1 MDELGAL
8 ILGERPKQKEKTT
21 SAPSII
27 APTKSKNFGKNPQLQ
42 PDEEKPDELGQL
54 ILGSTQAP
62 AQPVQQAPAPKQGN
76 TLAQIGQ
83 TVGAN
88 VVSAIDMLA
97 GVPNFVGY
105 GVGRLAGLTPE
116 EAQRASGKVP
126 EAIAQPLGRLTG
138 LSETEAYKTSIPV
151 AVQNY
156 IGEHLNESAQ
166 SIASKFNIPVQ
177 DAQAMLEAGLTG
189 IGGGVGYGASKT
201 IPKVGGMAKTAV
213 KPMQEAF
220 EKVKEKVPSVRVETV
235 GGMQPAGSAAT
246 TKKAMLDA
254 ALAEIKDP
262 ELKAQLAK
270 ENPANINPKVLE
282 RYVDADSVGVKLFKG
297 QATGDPNLISYER
310 NIRGQD
316 PRFVEG
322 LNQQNKALQEK
333 VVEVKEKSAPDVF
346 APDYVANAEG
356 AMEFIGSKIKQNESA
371 VGEAYKA
378 LDDFGAGKIEV
389 DSKTF
394 GQNAIKALSEK
405 EDIDFLPSIIKT
417 KIDTYAEG
425 KPMNFA
431 QYENLRTQIARETRK
446 AQKAD
451 DGNAVHA
458 LTLVRGELEKLPLIG
473 ETVEAKALAD
483 TARATAK
490 AEFDLL
496 NRDSL
501 NYNKVYADLVNGK
514 TDTKDF
520 IQSAVLRS
528 KNKDF
533 AKTMELFD
541 DPTAK
546 QHLRAGALDVIIR
559 DSTDS
564 SGKFKPA
571 AFAKAIEN
579 LDVNKKLDVLF
590 GEEAQMLRKIA
601 RTGQLVEARPAGAF
615 VNESNTATALIGQ
628 YGKKLAEQIPVV
640 GRFVEPARQLLQEQA
655 RNKMVEES
663 LRPGAGVRIKDIGK
677 EK

>member
-8 ILGERPKQKEKTT
+8 ILGERPKNKAELPQ
-21 SAPSII
+21 
-27 APTKSKNFGKNPQLQ
+27 PTDEELNRARRTKVLNPQLQ
-42 PDEEKPDELGQL
+42 PEPDRPDELGSL
-54 ILGSTQAP
+54 ILGSAPEPTQQALQKLSSFRGNVGEALTKAFQMKQAMPATAAAGLDVLAGGITGLAQLPGYIAGRAFGLSDVEAERAASKVPQQLAQPIGRMTGLAQTPAYQQSFPTQA
-62 AQPVQQAPAPKQGN
+62 AEKFGQVVQQ
-76 TLAQIGQ
+76 
-83 TVGAN
+83 N
-88 VVSAIDMLA
+88 VVE
-97 GVPNFVGY
+97 P
-105 GVGRLAGLTPE
+105 
-116 EAQRASGKVP
+116 
-126 EAIAQPLGRLTG
+126 IAERTG
-138 LSETEAYKTSIPV
+138 LSPIDVGQGVNA
-151 AVQNY
+151 
-156 IGEHLNESAQ
+156 
-166 SIASKFNIPVQ
+166 
-177 DAQAMLEAGLTG
+177 AMLAAPMAARPIARGLAEAKAALPTVR
-189 IGGGVGYGASKT
+189 IET
-201 IPKVGGMAKTAV
+201 V
-213 KPMQEAF
+213 KP
-220 EKVKEKVPSVRVETV
+220 S
-235 GGMQPAGSAAT
+235 GMQSGGAAAT
-246 TKKAMLDA
+246 TNKAMLDA
-254 ALAEIKDP
+254 AVAEIKNP
-262 ELKAQLAK
+262 ELKAELAK
-270 ENPANINPKVLE
+270 ENPANIDPKALE
-282 RYVDADSVGVKLFKG
+282 RYVDADSVGVQLMKG
-297 QATGDPNLISYER
+297 QATQDPNLISFER
-310 NIRGQD
+310 NVRGQD
-316 PRFVEG
+316 PRLVER

-333 VVEVKEKSAPDVF
+333 VGEVKEKSAPDVF

-356 AMEFIGSKIKQNESA
+356 AMEFIGNKIKQNETA

-394 GQNAIKALSEK
+394 GEKAIKALSEK
-405 EDIDFLPSIIKT
+405 EDIDFLPSIIKS
-417 KIDTYAEG
+417 KIDSYVGG

-483 TARATAK
+483 KARSTAK

-496 NRDSL
+496 NRDSP

-546 QHLRAGALDVIIR
+546 QHLRAGALDIIIK
-559 DSTDS
+559 DSTDA

-571 AFAKAIEN
+571 AFAKAIDN

-590 GEEAQMLRKIA
+590 GEEAQTLRKIA

-615 VNESNTATALIGQ
+615 VNESNTATALAAQ

-640 GRFVEPARQLLQEQA
+640 GRFVEPARQVLAERQA
-655 RNKMVEES
+655 KKAVEES
-663 LRPGAGVRIKDIGK
+663 LRPGAGVKIKDIGK
-677 EK
+677 K

>member
-8 ILGERPKQKEKTT
+8 ILGERPKEKG
-21 SAPSII
+21 SDIVAPN
-27 APTKSKNFGKNPQLQ
+27 KSRNTGKNPQLQ
-42 PDEEKPDELGQL
+42 PEPDRPDELGSL
-54 ILGSTQAP
+54 ILGSAPEPTQQALQKPSSFRGNVGEALTKAFQMKQAMPATAASGLDVIAGGISGLAQLPGYIAGRAFGLSDVEAERAASKVPQQLAQPFGRMTGMAQTPAYQQAFPTQA
-62 AQPVQQAPAPKQGN
+62 AEKFGQLVQQ
-76 TLAQIGQ
+76 
-83 TVGAN
+83 N
-88 VVSAIDMLA
+88 VVE
-97 GVPNFVGY
+97 P
-105 GVGRLAGLTPE
+105 
-116 EAQRASGKVP
+116 
-126 EAIAQPLGRLTG
+126 IAERTG
-138 LSETEAYKTSIPV
+138 LSPIDVGQGVNA
-151 AVQNY
+151 
-156 IGEHLNESAQ
+156 
-166 SIASKFNIPVQ
+166 
-177 DAQAMLEAGLTG
+177 AMLVAPMAARPIARGLAEAKAALPT
-189 IGGGVGYGASKT
+189 
-201 IPKVGGMAKTAV
+201 
-213 KPMQEAF
+213 
-220 EKVKEKVPSVRVETV
+220 VRVETAKPS
-235 GGMQPAGSAAT
+235 GMQSGGAAAT
-246 TKKAMLDA
+246 TNKATLDA
-254 ALAEIKDP
+254 ALAEIKNP

-270 ENPANINPKVLE
+270 ENPASIDPKALE
-282 RYVDADSVGVKLFKG
+282 RYVDADSVGVQLMKG
-297 QATGDPNLISYER
+297 QATQDPNLISFER
-310 NIRGQD
+310 NVRGQD
-316 PRFVEG
+316 PRLVER

-333 VVEVKEKSAPDVF
+333 VGEVKEKSAPDVF

-356 AMEFIGSKIKQNESA
+356 AMEFIGNKIKQNETA

-394 GQNAIKALSEK
+394 GEKAIKALSEK
-405 EDIDFLPSIIKT
+405 EDIDFLPSIIKS
-417 KIDTYAEG
+417 KIDSYVGG

-483 TARATAK
+483 KARSAAK

-496 NRDSL
+496 NRDSP

-546 QHLRAGALDVIIR
+546 QHLRAGALDIIIK
-559 DSTDS
+559 DSTDA

-571 AFAKAIEN
+571 SFAKAIDN

-590 GEEAQMLRKIA
+590 GEEAQTLRKIA
-601 RTGQLVEARPAGAF
+601 RTGQLVEARPAGAY
-615 VNESNTATALIGQ
+615 VNESNTAVTQMAGE
-628 YGKKLAEQIPVV
+628 YAKRLAARTPLV
-640 GRFVEPARQLLQEQA
+640 GGMVEPAINIMAERKA
-655 RNKMVEES
+655 KKAVEES
-663 LRPGAGVRIKDIGK
+663 LRPGAGVKIKDIGK
-677 EK
+677 

>member
-8 ILGERPKQKEKTT
+8 ILGERPKEKEKSS
-21 SAPSII
+21 SASSII

-62 AQPVQQAPAPKQGN
+62 AQPQQQVPQAPAPKQGS
-76 TLAQIGQ
+76 TLAQVGQGMAALGDVTIGGVLPMAGYVAQAVTRPFTTPQKAEQIGQ
-83 TVGAN
+83 TIS
-88 VVSAIDMLA
+88 SAVAQPFGKAFGVTETA
-97 GVPNFVGY
+97 GYKGEALSSLMGFVGENASKGADWISKKTGLPVEDVNHMMTSLGLY
-105 GVGRLAGLTPE
+105 GGARLA
-116 EAQRASGKVP
+116 
-126 EAIAQPLGRLTG
+126 
-138 LSETEAYKTSIPV
+138 
-151 AVQNY
+151 
-156 IGEHLNESAQ
+156 
-166 SIASKFNIPVQ
+166 
-177 DAQAMLEAGLTG
+177 
-189 IGGGVGYGASKT
+189 
-201 IPKVGGMAKTAV
+201 PKVGGALETAGKKTFSL
-213 KPMQEAF
+213 E
-220 EKVKEKVPSVRVETV
+220 EKMPSVRVEPV
-235 GGMQPAGSAAT
+235 GGMQSAGAAAT
-246 TKKAMLDA
+246 TKKATLDA
-254 ALAEIKDP
+254 AIAQASP
-262 ELKAQLAK
+262 ELKAQLVK
-270 ENPANINPKVLE
+270 ENPATINPQVLE
-282 RYVDADSVGVKLFKG
+282 RYLDADSVGVQLLKG
-297 QATGDPNLISYER
+297 QATQDPNLISFER
-310 NIRGQD
+310 NVRGQD
-316 PRFVEG
+316 PRLVDR
-322 LNQQNKALQEK
+322 LNQQNSQLQK
-333 VVEVKEKSAPDVF
+333 KLGEVKETTAPDVF

-356 AMEFIGSKIKQNESA
+356 AMEFIGGKIKQNESS

-473 ETVEAKALAD
+473 ETVEAKVLAD
-483 TARATAK
+483 KARATAK

-496 NRDSL
+496 NRDSP

-559 DSTDS
+559 DSTDA

-571 AFAKAIEN
+571 AFSKAIEN

-590 GEEAQMLRKIA
+590 GEDAQMLRKIA
-601 RTGQLVEARPAGAF
+601 RTGQLIEARPAGAF
-615 VNESNTATALIGQ
+615 VNESNTATALAAQ

-640 GRFVEPARQLLQEQA
+640 GRVVEPARQVLAERA
-655 RNKMVEES
+655 AKKAVEES
-663 LRPGAGVRIKDIGK
+663 LRPGAGVKLKDIGK

>member
-8 ILGERPKQKEKTT
+8 ILGERPKEKSLDA
-21 SAPSII
+21 SASNIV
-27 APTKSKNFGKNPQLQ
+27 APTKSKNFGKNLQLQ
-42 PDEEKPDELGQL
+42 ADEEKPDALGQL
-54 ILGSTQAP
+54 ILGGAESPKQP
-62 AQPVQQAPAPKQGN
+62 AQQKSGAFRGDVANALTKVLEMKQALPATAASGLDVLAGGI
-76 TLAQIGQ
+76 TGLAQLPGYI
-83 TVGAN
+83 
-88 VVSAIDMLA
+88 A
-97 GVPNFVGY
+97 GRAF
-105 GVGRLAGLTPE
+105 GLSDV
-116 EAQRASGKVP
+116 EAERAASKVP
-126 EAIAQPLGRLTG
+126 QQLAQPIGRLTG
-138 LSETEAYKTSIPV
+138 MAQTPAYQQSFPTQAAEKFGELVQENVVQPIAQKTGLSPIDVGQGVNA
-151 AVQNY
+151 
-156 IGEHLNESAQ
+156 
-166 SIASKFNIPVQ
+166 
-177 DAQAMLEAGLTG
+177 AMLALPFAGKPIAKGFAEAKAALPT
-189 IGGGVGYGASKT
+189 
-201 IPKVGGMAKTAV
+201 
-213 KPMQEAF
+213 
-220 EKVKEKVPSVRVETV
+220 VRVETV
-235 GGMQPAGSAAT
+235 KPTGMQSGGAAAT
-246 TKKAMLDA
+246 TNKAMLDA

-270 ENPANINPKVLE
+270 ENPANIDPKVLE
-282 RYVDADSVGVKLFKG
+282 RYVDADSVGVRLFKG
-297 QATGDPNLISYER
+297 QAEQDPNLISFER
-310 NIRGQD
+310 NTRGQD
-316 PRFVEG
+316 PRLVEG
-322 LNQQNKALQEK
+322 LKQQNEALQKK
-333 VVEVKEKSAPDVF
+333 VAEVKEKSAPDVF

-356 AMEFIGSKIKQNESA
+356 AMEFIGNKIKQNETA
-371 VGEAYKA
+371 VGDAYKA
-378 LDDFGAGKIEV
+378 LDEFGAGKIEV

-405 EDIDFLPSIIKT
+405 EDIDFLPSIIKN
-417 KIDTYAEG
+417 KLDTYTEG

-473 ETVEAKALAD
+473 ETVQAKALAD
-483 TARATAK
+483 KARSTAK

-496 NRDSL
+496 NRDSP

-559 DSTDS
+559 DSTDA

-615 VNESNTATALIGQ
+615 VNESNTATALAAQ

-640 GRFVEPARQLLQEQA
+640 GRFVEPARQVLQERA
-655 RNKMVEES
+655 KNKMVEES

-677 EK
+677 E

>member
-8 ILGERPKQKEKTT
+8 ILGERPKETG
-21 SAPSII
+21 SNII
-27 APTKSKNFGKNPQLQ
+27 APTKSKNSGKNPQLQ
-42 PDEEKPDELGQL
+42 AEEEKPDELGQL
-54 ILGSTQAP
+54 ILGGAQPQQAP
-62 AQPVQQAPAPKQGN
+62 QQVQQAPKKSSGLVTDTLKNILEAKQQAPAFAASALDVLASGITGAAQLPGYIAGRAFGLSDVEAERAASKVPQQ
-76 TLAQIGQ
+76 LAQPI
-83 TVGAN
+83 
-88 VVSAIDMLA
+88 
-97 GVPNFVGY
+97 
-105 GVGRLAGLTPE
+105 
-116 EAQRASGKVP
+116 
-126 EAIAQPLGRLTG
+126 GRLTG
-138 LSETEAYKTSIPV
+138 MAQTPAYQQSLPTRAAEKLGQVIEENVVQPISQKTGLSPIDVGQGVNAAMMALPFAGKPIAKGLAEAKAALPT
-151 AVQNY
+151 
-156 IGEHLNESAQ
+156 
-166 SIASKFNIPVQ
+166 
-177 DAQAMLEAGLTG
+177 
-189 IGGGVGYGASKT
+189 
-201 IPKVGGMAKTAV
+201 
-213 KPMQEAF
+213 
-220 EKVKEKVPSVRVETV
+220 VRVETV
-235 GGMQPAGSAAT
+235 KPSGMQPGGAAAT
-246 TKKAMLDA
+246 TNKAMLDA
-254 ALAEIKDP
+254 ALAEIKNP
-262 ELKAQLAK
+262 ELKANLAK
-270 ENPANINPKVLE
+270 ENPANINPEVLQ
-282 RYVDADSVGVKLFKG
+282 RYVDADSVGVRLLKG
-297 QATGDPNLISYER
+297 QATQDPNLISFER
-310 NIRGQD
+310 NTRGQD
-316 PRFVEG
+316 PRLVQE
-322 LNQQNKALQEK
+322 LNAQNKALQDK
-333 VVEVKEKSAPDVF
+333 LVEVKETTAPDVF
-346 APDYVANAEG
+346 APNYVANAEG
-356 AMEFIGSKIKQNESA
+356 AMDFIGSKIKQNETA
-371 VGEAYKA
+371 VGDAYKA

-405 EDIDFLPSIIKT
+405 EDIDFLPSIIKS

-483 TARATAK
+483 KARATAK

-496 NRDSL
+496 NRDSP

-546 QHLRAGALDVIIR
+546 QNLRAGTLDIIIK
-559 DSTDS
+559 DSTDA

-571 AFAKAIEN
+571 SFAKAIEN
-579 LDVNKKLDVLF
+579 LDVNNKLTALF
-590 GEEAQMLRKIA
+590 GEDAEMLRKIA

-615 VNESNTATALIGQ
+615 VNESNTATALAAQ

-640 GRFVEPARQLLQEQA
+640 GRFVEPVSQLRQEQRTKKA
-655 RNKMVEES
+655 VQES
-663 LRPGAGVRIKDIGK
+663 LRPGAGVKIKDIGK
-677 EK
+677 E

>member
-1 MDELGAL
+1 MADAFSA
-8 ILGERPKQKEKTT
+8 IFGEETKKPVSSGEV
-21 SAPSII
+21 I
-27 APTKSKNFGKNPQLQ
+27 APKKSPFANLNPQLQ
-42 PDEEKPDELGQL
+42 AEDEFDAMLSNVAKQP
-54 ILGSTQAP
+54 TQER
-62 AQPVQQAPAPKQGN
+62 QQAPQKVPQQQPKQDGS
-76 TLAQIGQ
+76 LAQTIG
-83 TVGAN
+83 GN
-88 VVSAIDMLA
+88 VAGAIDLLA

-105 GVGRLAGLTPE
+105 GVGRAFGLTPQ
-116 EAQRASGKVP
+116 EAQKAASKVP
-126 EAIAQPLGRLTG
+126 EAIAQPVGRLTG
-138 LSETEAYKTSIPV
+138 LAQTEAYKQSIPV

-166 SIASKFNIPVQ
+166 SIASKFNIPVE
-177 DAQAMLEAGLTG
+177 DAQALLEAGLTG
-189 IGGGVGYGASKT
+189 VGAGVAKVT
-201 IPKVGGMAKTAV
+201 PKIGGMAKTAV
-213 KPMQEAF
+213 EPMQKAF
-220 EKVKEKVPSVRVETV
+220 EKAKAQIPSVRIETV
-235 GGMQPAGSAAT
+235 GGMQPAGAAAT
-246 TKKAMLDA
+246 TNKAMLDA
-254 ALAEIKDP
+254 ALAEIKNP
-262 ELKAQLAK
+262 ELKANLAK
-270 ENPANINPKVLE
+270 ENPANINPEVLQ
-282 RYVDADSVGVKLFKG
+282 RYVDADSVGVRLLKG
-297 QATGDPNLISYER
+297 QATQDPNLISFER
-310 NIRGQD
+310 NTRGQD
-316 PRFVEG
+316 PRLVQE
-322 LNQQNKALQEK
+322 LNAQNKALQDK
-333 VVEVKEKSAPDVF
+333 LVEVKETTAPDVF
-346 APDYVANAEG
+346 APNYVANAEG
-356 AMEFIGSKIKQNESA
+356 AMEFIGSKIKQNETA
-371 VGEAYKA
+371 VGDAYKA

-394 GQNAIKALSEK
+394 GQNALKALSEK
-405 EDIDFLPSIIKT
+405 EDIDFLPSIIKS
-417 KIDTYAEG
+417 KIDTYAGG

-483 TARATAK
+483 KARATAK

-496 NRDSL
+496 NRDSP

-546 QHLRAGALDVIIR
+546 QNLRAGTLDIIIK
-559 DSTDS
+559 DSTDA

-571 AFAKAIEN
+571 SFAKAIEN
-579 LDVNKKLDVLF
+579 LDVNNKLTALF
-590 GEEAQMLRKIA
+590 GEDAEMLRKIA

-615 VNESNTATALIGQ
+615 VNESNTATALAAQ

-640 GRFVEPARQLLQEQA
+640 GRFVEPVSQLRQEQRTKKA
-655 RNKMVEES
+655 VQES

-677 EK
+677 E

>member
-62 AQPVQQAPAPKQGN
+62 AQPVQQAPAPKQGS
-76 TLAQIGQ
+76 TLAQVGQGLAALGDVTVGGVLPMAGYVAQAVTRPFTTPQRAEEIGQ
-83 TVGAN
+83 TISSSVAQPFGKAFGVTETAGYKGEALSSLMGFVGENASKGAEWISQKTGLPIQDVNHMMATLGIGVGAK
-88 VVSAIDMLA
+88 VAPKVA
-97 GVPNFVGY
+97 GA
-105 GVGRLAGLTPE
+105 LETAGKKVFSLE
-116 EAQRASGKVP
+116 EA
-126 EAIAQPLGRLTG
+126 
-138 LSETEAYKTSIPV
+138 
-151 AVQNY
+151 
-156 IGEHLNESAQ
+156 
-166 SIASKFNIPVQ
+166 
-177 DAQAMLEAGLTG
+177 
-189 IGGGVGYGASKT
+189 
-201 IPKVGGMAKTAV
+201 MA
-213 KPMQEAF
+213 
-220 EKVKEKVPSVRVETV
+220 EKAKAKMPSVRVEPV
-235 GGMQPAGSAAT
+235 GGMQSAGSAAT
-246 TKKAMLDA
+246 TKKATLDA

-270 ENPANINPKVLE
+270 ENPANIDPKVLE
-282 RYVDADSVGVKLFKG
+282 RYVDADSVGVRLFKG
-297 QATGDPNLISYER
+297 QAEQDPNLISFER
-310 NIRGQD
+310 NTRGQD
-316 PRFVEG
+316 PRLVEG
-322 LNQQNKALQEK
+322 LKQQNKALQEK

-496 NRDSL
+496 NRDSP

-559 DSTDS
+559 DSTDT

>member
-62 AQPVQQAPAPKQGN
+62 AQSVQQAPQTPAPKQGS
-76 TLAQIGQ
+76 TLAQVGQGLAALGDVTIGGVLPMAGYVAQGVTRPFTTPQRAEEIGQ
-83 TVGAN
+83 TIS
-88 VVSAIDMLA
+88 SAVAQPFGKAFGVTETA
-97 GVPNFVGY
+97 GYKGEALSSLMGFVG
-105 GVGRLAGLTPE
+105 E
-116 EAQRASGKVP
+116 NASKGAEWISQK
-126 EAIAQPLGRLTG
+126 TG
-138 LSETEAYKTSIPV
+138 LPI
-151 AVQNY
+151 
-156 IGEHLNESAQ
+156 
-166 SIASKFNIPVQ
+166 Q
-177 DAQAMLEAGLTG
+177 DVNHMMATLG
-189 IGGGVGYGASKT
+189 IGIGAKVA
-201 IPKVGGMAKTAV
+201 PKVGGALETAGKKVFSLEEAMA
-213 KPMQEAF
+213 
-220 EKVKEKVPSVRVETV
+220 EKAKAQMPSVRVEPV
-235 GGMQPAGSAAT
+235 GGMQSAGSAAT
-246 TKKAMLDA
+246 TKKATLDA
-254 ALAEIKDP
+254 ALAEIRNP

-270 ENPANINPKVLE
+270 ENPANIDPKVLE
-282 RYVDADSVGVKLFKG
+282 RYVDADSVGVQLLKG
-297 QATGDPNLISYER
+297 QAEQDPNLISFER
-310 NIRGQD
+310 NTRGQD
-316 PRFVEG
+316 PRVVQA
-322 LNQQNKALQEK
+322 LNRQNTALQEK
-333 VVEVKEKSAPDVF
+333 VTEVKEKSAPDVF

-356 AMEFIGSKIKQNESA
+356 AMEFIGSKIKQNETA
-371 VGEAYKA
+371 VGDAYKA
-378 LDDFGAGKIEV
+378 LDNFGAGKIEV

-473 ETVEAKALAD
+473 ETVEAKILAD
-483 TARATAK
+483 KARSTAK

-496 NRDSL
+496 NRDSP

-677 EK
+677 